1 MRLEDYGFKF
11 WDVNDTNVTYSKDG
25 DYETKYIRIDFKH
38 KTIEYY
44 AKDEDGITKQVDD
57 GIHVDIIKA
66 SIAVLESGKI
76 EIDFNGGK

>member
-1 MRLEDYGFKF
+1 MKKRRQA
-11 WDVNDTNVTYSKDG
+11 NASKKKRMWE
-25 DYETKYIRIDFKH
+25 YEKVYIRIDFNH

-44 AKDEDGITKQVDD
+44 AVDEDWKSKRFDD

-66 SIAVLESGKI
+66 SIEVLESGKI